1 MPLVDYSDSE
11 GDDDDDEQPQAQPQ
25 PQPAPQPQPQP
36 APAPEQPPA
45 KKQKKEINLQSLL
58 QKHDA
63 ALPFEE
69 ANSLPSDFFD
79 SDRVR
84 EPDAGETSNA
94 QPAARGWAALSS
106 LLPAPKNAPKPG
118 AKSADPSALFRNAKP
133 LKKPGNGSSSTA
145 GGSSSTAALPPP
157 TTTSLPLVADDDG
170 DEDDDDNDASG
181 GLLPR
186 QSALAA
192 PSLMPK
198 INVGMYDTTADD
210 AAAQPQQDDS
220 SLMYAAPVGPAMGP
234 MDAAAEDAY
243 GGGAAYGSHA
253 GYAEPPP
260 YDFDG
265 AQVVDVNA
273 DAMLKA
279 MGPAKQYEFAAPPPP
294 SEVKIAASTWNR
306 ATGQT
311 EVTYKASSTSK
322 RKHQINSLAAEA
334 AARSA
339 EISMRGAKGMKSKK
353 ETAAKYGW

>member
-11 GDDDDDEQPQAQPQ
+11 GDDDDDEQPPPQPQ
-25 PQPAPQPQPQP
+25 LQPAPQPQPQP

-84 EPDAGETSNA
+84 EPDAGESSNA

-145 GGSSSTAALPPP
+145 GSSSSTAALPPP

-186 QSALAA
+186 QSALPA

-210 AAAQPQQDDS
+210 AAAQPQDDS

-234 MDAAAEDAY
+234 MDAAAIWDEIVVQQHGATAQEMSAKVRRWGTPTDAIFDLEKY
-243 GGGAAYGSHA
+243 NRAMRPIQPHGAAAHGGVA
-253 GYAEPPP
+253 
-260 YDFDG
+260 
-265 AQVVDVNA
+265 
-273 DAMLKA
+273 
-279 MGPAKQYEFAAPPPP
+279 GPAGNSRACGMAAL
-294 SEVKIAASTWNR
+294 VAAHST
-306 ATGQT
+306 
-311 EVTYKASSTSK
+311 
-322 RKHQINSLAAEA
+322 
-334 AARSA
+334 
-339 EISMRGAKGMKSKK
+339 
-353 ETAAKYGW
+353 